1 MPFSSAA
8 ASNQTWEYLILM
20 HFITGDINLDYLAKV
35 VSTRF
40 LQSYYFFPFI
50 HMEYFES
57 VHNLAGLINP
67 ILEVRKLVLS
77 TVFLVKSW
85 ESHRILEIIS
95 FLEKRGNPG
104 LERLNDMAKI
114 TLPVRYRTKLDPG
127 SPDNQ

>member
-1 MPFSSAA
+1 MPFSS
-8 ASNQTWEYLILM
+8 NQTWGYLILM
-20 HFITGDINLDYLAKV
+20 CFITGDINLNYLAKV

-50 HMEYFES
+50 LMEYFES
-57 VHNLAGLINP
+57 VHNPAGLINP
-67 ILEVRKLVLS
+67 ILEVRKLVIS

-95 FLEKRGNPG
+95 FLKKKIRGNTG

>member
-1 MPFSSAA
+1 M
-8 ASNQTWEYLILM
+8 YL
-20 HFITGDINLDYLAKV
+20 ITGDINLDYLAKV

-57 VHNLAGLINP
+57 VYNPSGLINP

-85 ESHRILEIIS
+85 ESHRILEMIS
-95 FLEKRGNPG
+95 FLKKE
-104 LERLNDMAKI
+104 ETQA
-114 TLPVRYRTKLDPG
+114 
-127 SPDNQ
+127 